1 MFELRRRLSVTARAL
16 LIALGSASM
25 SACEDGARP
34 APAPALPG
42 EAPSKVAAAASADG
56 AAGPAIPADAPLV
69 VFLGDSISAGLHLSA
84 SEAFP
89 AVLQRELAADG
100 HPFRLVNAGVSG
112 DTSAGGLRRI
122 DWILKQAPD
131 VVVVELGGNDGL
143 RGQELTGVESNLRAI
158 VTRAVDAGA
167 RVVLLGVQIPTS
179 YGAEYS
185 GEFGRMYARIAA
197 DLGVAFVP
205 EFLSGVGGVPDM
217 TLEDGL
223 HPTARGHE
231 QLARNVAPVLST
243 VIGEVSKA
251 TAR

>member
-1 MFELRRRLSVTARAL
+1 MFELRRRPSVTASAL
-16 LIALGSASM
+16 LIVLGSASM
-25 SACEDGARP
+25 SACEDGART

-42 EAPSKVAAAASADG
+42 EAPSKVAGATAPDTAAA
-56 AAGPAIPADAPLV
+56 PAIPADAPLV

-89 AVLQRELAADG
+89 AVLQRELAAAG

-143 RGQELTGVESNLRAI
+143 RGQELAGVESNLRAI
-158 VTRAVDAGA
+158 VKRVVDTGA

-185 GEFGRMYARIAA
+185 GDFGRMYARIAD

-205 EFLSGVGGVPDM
+205 EFLAGVGGVPEM

-231 QLARNVAPVLST
+231 RLARNVAPVLSK